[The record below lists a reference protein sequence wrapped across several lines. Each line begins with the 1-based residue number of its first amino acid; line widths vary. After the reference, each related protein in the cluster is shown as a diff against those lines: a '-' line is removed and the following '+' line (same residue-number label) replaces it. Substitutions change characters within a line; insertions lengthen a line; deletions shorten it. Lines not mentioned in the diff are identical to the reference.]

1 MRAISFLA
9 AIFLSSIAFA
19 ESTIYEF
26 YRPTDNGKALIN
38 PDMGWCAYFYSCRT
52 GNYGYFLEPD
62 LPFWRGK
69 LANCADRQLSIHSPY
84 NKRGRGLGH
93 TVGTDVS
100 VDINSPHC
108 ARGGLDF

>member
-52 GNYGYFLEPD
+52 GNYGYFLEPSD
-62 LPFWRGK
+62 TLEWFPGTSVVYMSLPWSFI
-69 LANCADRQLSIHSPY
+69 D
-84 NKRGRGLGH
+84 
-93 TVGTDVS
+93 TE
-100 VDINSPHC
+100 
-108 ARGGLDF
+108 

>member
-1 MRAISFLA
+1 MRVIYFLA

-52 GNYGYFLEPD
+52 
-62 LPFWRGK
+62 
-69 LANCADRQLSIHSPY
+69 A
-84 NKRGRGLGH
+84 
-93 TVGTDVS
+93 TTDIFS
-100 VDINSPHC
+100 NTQTRSNGFREYRSYI
-108 ARGGLDF
+108 